1 MASVDIQ
8 ITGNNNLV
16 NLAYLSLHDNIQF
29 LLTGVGHFL
38 RLHTD
43 KGKDKC
49 HLFFI
54 YEQQGKST
62 VGIRRSS

>member
-49 HLFFI
+49 FFI